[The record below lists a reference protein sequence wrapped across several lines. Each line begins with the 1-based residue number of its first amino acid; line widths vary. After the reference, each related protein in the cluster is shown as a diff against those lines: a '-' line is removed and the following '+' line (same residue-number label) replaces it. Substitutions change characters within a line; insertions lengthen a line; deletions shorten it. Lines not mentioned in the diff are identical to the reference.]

1 MPTLPHKVI
10 VANVVYPAILLAF
23 SQSIALLSMIV
34 GCIQSRLQA
43 LTKTFC
49 KVEALVD
56 ANSNVLNDQHGK
68 PKVKVPNPIIELP
81 YSYLVAWNV
90 MHCPS
95 LMTAAYTSKDFMSF
109 LQKLERSTWQHAYI
123 FYIRRAIQSYFY
135 QLVRCLLDI
144 QEMSYGG
151 QFLNIVGTDEYTT
164 LSTGVFC

>member
-1 MPTLPHKVI
+1 MVEALCHADTSSRSYSGRCDIPRCPTGVWLGIVFLPTMVW
-10 VANVVYPAILLAF
+10 
-23 SQSIALLSMIV
+23 
-34 GCIQSRLQA
+34 CIQSELRA
-43 LTKTFC
+43 LTKTFY

-123 FYIRRAIQSYFY
+123 FYIMRAIQSDLNY
-135 QLVRCLLDI
+135 QLV
-144 QEMSYGG
+144 
-151 QFLNIVGTDEYTT
+151 
-164 LSTGVFC
+164 